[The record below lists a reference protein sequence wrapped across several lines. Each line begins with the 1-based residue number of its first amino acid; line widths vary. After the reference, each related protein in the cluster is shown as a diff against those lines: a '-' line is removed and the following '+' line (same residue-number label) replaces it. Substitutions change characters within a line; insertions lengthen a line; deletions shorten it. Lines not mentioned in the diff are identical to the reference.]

1 MSTTTMDE
9 PKNSVQSLSRTFDI
23 IETLAAHPRGL
34 GLTEISRGLSL
45 HKSTAFRLLGALQ
58 ERGYIEKTGTTYKLG
73 LRFIHIASQYLN
85 SLELKTEAEPFLREF
100 SRKTGQTVFLAT
112 RDGDEIIYI
121 DKIEEHE
128 SFRRYSI
135 IGTRQPLYCTS
146 LGRAFLMGETD
157 GEVRAA
163 LARMDLAPRTPA
175 TVTDREVLAE
185 MINRFRLRGWSEDR
199 EEHTAGVN
207 CVGAPV
213 FDYRN
218 HVIAA
223 ISTVWEA
230 GGHDTDREENGELV
244 KKTARL
250 ISERLGWIGRE

>member
-1 MSTTTMDE
+1 MDE
-9 PKNSVQSLSRTFDI
+9 SKNSVQSLSRTFDI
-23 IETLAAHPRGL
+23 IETLTAHPQGL
-34 GLTEISRGLSL
+34 SLTEISRNLSL

-58 ERGYIEKTGTTYKLG
+58 DRGYIEKTGTTYKLG
-73 LRFIHIASQYLN
+73 LQFIHIASQYLN
-85 SLELKTEAEPFLREF
+85 SLELKTEAEPFLREL
-100 SRKTGQTVFLAT
+100 SRKTGLTVFLAT

-163 LARMDLAPRTPA
+163 LARIDLLPRTPA
-175 TVTDREVLAE
+175 TITDKDVLAE
-185 MINRFRLRGWSEDR
+185 MVGRFRLRGWSEDR
-199 EEHTAGVN
+199 EEHTEGMN

-218 HVIAA
+218 SVVASVSA
-223 ISTVWEA
+223 VWEA
-230 GGHDTDREENGELV
+230 GGPDAVREKNGELV
-244 KKTARL
+244 KKTARR